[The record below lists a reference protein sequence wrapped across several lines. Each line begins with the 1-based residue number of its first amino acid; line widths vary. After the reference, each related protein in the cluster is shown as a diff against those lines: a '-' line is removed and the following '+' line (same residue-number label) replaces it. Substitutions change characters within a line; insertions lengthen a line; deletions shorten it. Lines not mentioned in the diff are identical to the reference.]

1 MIRLRWLALLFG
13 LAVVMY
19 IVFFATRVH
28 PGGQMV
34 PPEAFFTPTAGA
46 A

>member
-1 MIRLRWLALLFG
+1 MRFRWLALAIG
-13 LAVVMY
+13 LAVIVY

-34 PPEAFFTPTAGA
+34 PPEAFVTPTAGTP
-46 A
+46 